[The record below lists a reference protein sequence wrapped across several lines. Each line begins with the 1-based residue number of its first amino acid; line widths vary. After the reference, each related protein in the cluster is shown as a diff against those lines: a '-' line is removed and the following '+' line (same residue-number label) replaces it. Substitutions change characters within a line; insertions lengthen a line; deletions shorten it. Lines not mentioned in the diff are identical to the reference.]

1 MAVCDG
7 QGRYTFRGKQS
18 EADILGIAE
27 DILQRRLE
35 RLGTMSSPEQSA
47 QFLRM
52 RLAHLGHE
60 EFHAVW
66 LDNKHRVLALETL
79 ARGTIDSATIHVREV
94 IKAALRWNAA
104 AVVFAHNHPSGD
116 PRPSAADRDITRQL
130 QQALALV
137 KVRLLDHVVVGA
149 GGTVSLAQR
158 GWC

>member
-1 MAVCDG
+1 MVRDEN
-7 QGRYTFRGKQS
+7 GRYSFRGKQS

-35 RLGTMSSPEQSA
+35 RLGTMTSPDQSA

-52 RLAHLGHE
+52 RLAGLDHE

-66 LDNKHRVLALETL
+66 LDNRHRVLAVESL
-79 ARGTIDSATIHVREV
+79 ARGTIDGATIHTREV
-94 IKAALRWNAA
+94 VKAALRWNAA

-116 PRPSAADRDITRQL
+116 AEPSAADRAITARL
-130 QQALALV
+130 RDALNLV
-137 KVRLLDHVVVGA
+137 EVRLLDHLVVA
-149 GGTVSLAQR
+149 SGGTVSLAQR